1 MLILTD
7 VYPAREEPIE
17 GVSGKLISDAA
28 RDAGHRHVQYVP
40 RLVDVPSVLREIL
53 KDGDIL
59 LTMGAGDVWKVG
71 QDVLN

>member
-1 MLILTD
+1 
-7 VYPAREEPIE
+7 
-17 GVSGKLISDAA
+17 
-28 RDAGHRHVQYVP
+28 
-40 RLVDVPSVLREIL
+40 VPSVLREIL